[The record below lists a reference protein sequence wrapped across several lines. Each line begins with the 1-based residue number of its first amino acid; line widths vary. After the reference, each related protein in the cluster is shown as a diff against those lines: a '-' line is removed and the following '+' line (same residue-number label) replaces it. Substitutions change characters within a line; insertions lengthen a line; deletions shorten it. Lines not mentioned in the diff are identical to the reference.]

1 MLFPVKCCQSVDFAC
16 SFCYFCL
23 TNEMKM
29 EKHRFIIVF
38 GGISILTILV
48 VFLSC
53 CYFSQ
58 IKNEQ
63 ILKATYLFS
72 HAVDLEKELMQ
83 PEFISFPRSDTGISS
98 DSTVIETEK
107 GKVVYK
113 KNKQADSLALIDKR
127 EWFFQMFISFENP
140 NRAFTLDSL
149 FQEELKSE
157 GIMARTAV
165 SFLQGDSLV
174 SCSNKPLSRAG
185 IALDPIVFGVEQ
197 DQRQIELQAYVLFP
211 HSYLFSRMPLIWG
224 LILLW
229 CILVIIMY
237 IWQRRKKVE
246 YNKAAV
252 APVTPVPVAFS
263 SDASEWIEIAQ
274 DVFFSKKTGELKDQ
288 DHKVFLAR
296 NRLRAFICFWEAPDH
311 TVSYP
316 VFCNDVLGRPLSE
329 DESTEENRQQNRA
342 IKKSMTQTIMRLRED
357 LTTFPEL
364 SIENASGLSYR
375 LNIGTVRESNIGL
388 EDTRSRS
395 RGS

>member
-23 TNEMKM
+23 ANEMKM

-38 GGISILTILV
+38 GGTLILTILV

-53 CYFSQ
+53 YYFFQ

-83 PEFISFPRSDTGISS
+83 PKFVSFPKSDTDISS
-98 DSTVIETEK
+98 DSTVIESEK
-107 GKVVYK
+107 GKVVFQ

-127 EWFFQMFISFENP
+127 EWFFQMFISFKNP

-149 FQEELKSE
+149 FQEELKRE
-157 GIMARTAV
+157 GIIAQTAV
-165 SFLQGDSLV
+165 SFSQGDSLV
-174 SCSNKPLSRAG
+174 SCSNKPLSQAG
-185 IALDPIVFGVEQ
+185 IALEPIVFGVEH
-197 DQRQIELQAYVLFP
+197 DQRQIKLQAYVLFS

-246 YNKAAV
+246 HNKAV
-252 APVTPVPVAFS
+252 VTPVTAVPAVLS

-274 DVFFSKKTGELKDQ
+274 DVFFSKKTGELKDR

-329 DESTEENRQQNRA
+329 DESTEENRQLNRA

-357 LTTFPEL
+357 LMTFPEL

-375 LNIGTVRESNIGL
+375 LNIGTVRESNVGL
-388 EDTRSRS
+388 AECESDVL
-395 RGS
+395 

>member
-1 MLFPVKCCQSVDFAC
+1 
-16 SFCYFCL
+16 
-23 TNEMKM
+23 M

-252 APVTPVPVAFS
+252 APVTPVPAALS

-311 TVSYP
+311 TVSYL

-395 RGS
+395 CGS

>member
-1 MLFPVKCCQSVDFAC
+1 
-16 SFCYFCL
+16 
-23 TNEMKM
+23 MKM
-29 EKHRFIIVF
+29 EKRRLIIVF
-38 GGISILTILV
+38 GGILILMILV

-72 HAVDLEKELMQ
+72 HAVDKEKELMQ

-113 KNKQADSLALIDKR
+113 KSEQADSLALIDKR

-157 GIMARTAV
+157 GIIAQTAV
-165 SFLQGDSLV
+165 SFSQGDSLV
-174 SCSNKPLSRAG
+174 SCSNKPLSQAG
-185 IALDPIVFGVEQ
+185 IALEPIVFGVEN
-197 DQRQIELQAYVLFP
+197 DQRQIKLQAYVLFS

-246 YNKAAV
+246 YNNV
-252 APVTPVPVAFS
+252 VVTPVTPIPAALS
-263 SDASEWIEIAQ
+263 SDASEWIEIAPG
-274 DVFFSKKTGELKDQ
+274 VFFNRKTGGLKDR
-288 DHKVFLAR
+288 DHEVYLTK
-296 NRLRAFICFWEAPDH
+296 NRLLAFICFLEAPDH

-329 DESTEENRQQNRA
+329 DESTEENKKFNRA
-342 IKKSMTQTIMRLRED
+342 IRKSMTQTIKRLRED
-357 LTTFPEL
+357 LINFPEL

-388 EDTRSRS
+388 TECESDVL
-395 RGS
+395 

>member
-1 MLFPVKCCQSVDFAC
+1 MLTRLADFVTFV
-16 SFCYFCL
+16 SQIE
-23 TNEMKM
+23 TKM
-29 EKHRFIIVF
+29 EKYRSIIVF
-38 GGISILTILV
+38 GWILVLTILV
-48 VFLSC
+48 VFLS
-53 CYFSQ
+53 YRYVISV
-58 IKNEQ
+58 KNIEIQ
-63 ILKATYLFS
+63 RTFYLFKQS
-72 HAVDLEKELMQ
+72 VEQEKVLMQ
-83 PEFISFPRSDTGISS
+83 PEQMFLGDLKTELRSDSVI
-98 DSTVIETEK
+98 IETEK
-107 GKVVYK
+107 GKVKYK
-113 KNKQADSLALIDKR
+113 KNKQEDSLTLPDKR
-127 EWFFQMFISFENP
+127 EWFFQMFIAFKNP

-157 GIMARTAV
+157 GIIAQTAV
-165 SFLQGDSLV
+165 SFSQGDSLV
-174 SCSNKPLSRAG
+174 SCSNKLLSQAG

-252 APVTPVPVAFS
+252 TPVTPVPVAFS